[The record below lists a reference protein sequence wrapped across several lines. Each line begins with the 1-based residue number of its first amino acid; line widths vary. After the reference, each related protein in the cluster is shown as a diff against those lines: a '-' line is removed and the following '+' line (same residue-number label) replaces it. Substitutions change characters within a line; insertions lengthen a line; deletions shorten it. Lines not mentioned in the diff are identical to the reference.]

1 MWQGCMYKGAR
12 QVRAWRLS
20 PTVRA
25 AACAYKGNAADLSDL
40 MRTCMTHGMCMR
52 QVAPS
57 IAAVRFAYE
66 ALVQAWGVG
75 GLRKY
80 RGAPS
85 DLPPTMQG

>member
-1 MWQGCMYKGAR
+1 
-12 QVRAWRLS
+12 
-20 PTVRA
+20 
-25 AACAYKGNAADLSDL
+25 
-40 MRTCMTHGMCMR
+40 
-52 QVAPS
+52 VAPS